1 MFAIFLQL
9 ISENWKHFMQT
20 LLQDSLNIIVF
31 LHVLSAIIWIGGMIA
46 IRLAVHPTMQS
57 IEEPKIKLG
66 KTLML
71 VGKFFNI
78 VMPFIALV
86 LITALALIYATN
98 TSNTHNL
105 KFAIWFVMTANFTWM
120 YFKRAKAQ
128 KLFDVGNLAQAKAT
142 VALIPKLLLPI
153 NIVLGIIAL
162 WLGVELRGL

>member
-1 MFAIFLQL
+1 MKKR
-9 ISENWKHFMQT
+9 NRMQE
-20 LLQDSLNIIVF
+20 LFNNYGHEIIF

-78 VMPFIALV
+78 VMPFIVIILV
-86 LITALALIYATN
+86 TALILTSAT
-98 TSNTHNL
+98 TQSTEHTI
-105 KFAIWFVMTANFTWM
+105 KFIIWGIMTANFTWM
-120 YFKRAKAQ
+120 YFKRGKAQ
-128 KLFDVGNLAQAKAT
+128 KLFDEGKLPDAKAT
-142 VALIPKLLLPI
+142 IALIPKLLLPI

-162 WLGVELRGL
+162 YLGVALRGL

>member
-1 MFAIFLQL
+1 MAELFANYG
-9 ISENWKHFMQT
+9 S
-20 LLQDSLNIIVF
+20 IIVF
-31 LHVLSAIIWIGGMIA
+31 LHVLSAIIWVGGMIA

-78 VMPFIALV
+78 VMPFIVIILLTAFI
-86 LITALALIYATN
+86 LISAT
-98 TSNTHNL
+98 TQSTEHTL
-105 KFAIWFVMTANFTWM
+105 KFIIWGIMTANFAWM
-120 YFKRAKAQ
+120 YLKRTKAQ
-128 KLFDVGNLAQAKAT
+128 KLFDTGKLLDAKAT
-142 VALIPKLLLPI
+142 IALIPKLLLPI